1 MSAGPASPTG
11 GGGGGG
17 YSPLE
22 EPSRRAHV
30 RRCLCVRRSSC
41 LLAGYTACYLLYVAL
56 GACVFSYLEQPGEQ
70 LLQQRLE
77 QDVRMFLASYSC
89 VPGGSR

>member
-1 MSAGPASPTG
+1 MSPPPPSPPG
-11 GGGGGG
+11 A
-17 YSPLE
+17 YSPLHD
-22 EPSRRAHV
+22 PCPRAHV
-30 RRCLCVRRSSC
+30 RRCLCLRRSSC
-41 LLAGYTACYLLYVAL
+41 LLACYTVFYLLYVAL

-89 VPGGSR
+89 VPGESM